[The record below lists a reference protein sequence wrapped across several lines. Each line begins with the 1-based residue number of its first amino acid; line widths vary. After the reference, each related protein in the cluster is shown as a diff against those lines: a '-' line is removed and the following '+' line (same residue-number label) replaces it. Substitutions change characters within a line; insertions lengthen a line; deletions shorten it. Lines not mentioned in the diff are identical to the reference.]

1 MVLLHYF
8 NLVLEISEICIKSAG
23 RLKYYNTDEYEKLI
37 EMSVPGDF
45 LPVVFQ
51 QQTPFS
57 PLIPNIN
64 RLENGFKFPR

>member
-1 MVLLHYF
+1 M
-8 NLVLEISEICIKSAG
+8 SEICITSAG
-23 RLKYYNTDEYEKLI
+23 RLKNYNTDEYEKFI
-37 EMSVPGDF
+37 ERSVPRDF
-45 LPVVFQ
+45 LPVVFH